1 MSNLISAYN
10 LTKIYKIGRKEFPA
24 LKKISIEVRERE
36 FLAIVGPSGAG
47 KSTLLHILGGL
58 LSPTEGEVFF
68 KGENIYKKKD
78 KWLCEWRT
86 KHVGFVFQFYHLIEE
101 LTVLENVVLP
111 SFLIKTSLKTAFTQA
126 EKLLK
131 YLKIENK
138 LNCFPSELSGG
149 ERQKVAIA
157 RALINAP
164 EVLFCDEPT
173 GNLDEE
179 SAEKV
184 FDLFD
189 LFNKDRKTI
198 ILVTHNIE
206 LAKRAKRVLYLE
218 GGRLKDV

>member
-1 MSNLISAYN
+1 MNNLISAYN
-10 LTKIYKIGRKEFPA
+10 LTKIYKIGRKEFSA
-24 LKKISIEVRERE
+24 LKKINIGVKEKELLV
-36 FLAIVGPSGAG
+36 IVGPSGAG

-58 LSPTEGEVFF
+58 LFPTEGEVFF

-78 KWLCEWRT
+78 KWLCRWRT
-86 KHVGFVFQFYHLIEE
+86 RYVGFVFQFYHLIEE

-111 SFLIKTSLKTAFTQA
+111 SSLINTSLKTAFTQA

-131 YLKIENK
+131 YLKIEDK

-157 RALINAP
+157 RALINNP
-164 EVLFCDEPT
+164 QILFCDEPT
-173 GNLDEE
+173 GNLDEG
-179 SAEKV
+179 SAEKI
-184 FDLFD
+184 FSLLDF
-189 LFNKDRKTI
+189 FNKEGRTI

-218 GGRLKDV
+218 KGKIKEV